1 MFIMM
6 QRNTVDTLTSLEILY
21 SLLLGTSIYGHV
33 FYNLVEYSLNILL
46 RGVPAVS
53 SAGRNYTCLTKQNYF
68 MEAFMYQLSDLLRY

>member
-33 FYNLVEYSLNILL
+33 FYNLVEYSLDILL

-53 SAGRNYTCLTKQNYF
+53 SAGRNCTCLTKQNF
-68 MEAFMYQLSDLLRY
+68 